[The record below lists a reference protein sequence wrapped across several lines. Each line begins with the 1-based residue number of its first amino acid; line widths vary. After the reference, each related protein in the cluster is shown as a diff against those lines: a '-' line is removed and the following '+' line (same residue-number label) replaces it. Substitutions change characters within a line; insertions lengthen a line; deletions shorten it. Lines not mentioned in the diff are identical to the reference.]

1 MEAFYMTFLI
11 LAILAIVALVYH
23 SKTNTENKF
32 SGIPF
37 TLVII
42 AMFIAFIAYLIING
56 KHQF

>member
-11 LAILAIVALVYH
+11 LAILAVITLVYH

-37 TLVII
+37 TLVIV
-42 AMFIAFIAYLIING
+42 AMFIAFISFLIING

>member
-1 MEAFYMTFLI
+1 MTFLI
-11 LAILAIVALVYH
+11 LAILAVITLVYH

-37 TLVII
+37 TLVIV
-42 AMFIAFIAYLIING
+42 AMFIAFISFLIING